1 MNHFQY
7 HPDIIEKYTQIIGG
21 VILAEG
27 MSNKVTPLELL
38 ELYQKEQQKAIEK
51 IGDTPLS
58 ELESLAAWRGA
69 FRGFGVNPTKYR
81 SAVEA
86 LLRRLTKKGDIP
98 SINTLVDIANLIS
111 IRYRLP
117 VAFFDIRQLQ
127 GAVTVKLSDGT
138 ERFTP
143 LFQKDV
149 EHPEIGEVVFA
160 DEADMVIARRWC
172 WRQSDESATREDTTA
187 ALITIEAQHES
198 GRADVEAAMQDVL
211 SLLEKYVGGTYTSAV
226 LSTEN
231 PVFLILAF
239 EF

>member
-1 MNHFQY
+1 MSHFQY
-7 HPDIIEKYTQIIGG
+7 HPEILERFPQIVGG

-27 MSNKVTPLELL
+27 MSNQVTSPELL
-38 ELYQKEQQKAIEK
+38 ALYQQEQQKVLAE

-58 ELESLAAWRGA
+58 ELESLAAWRSA

-117 VAFFDIRQLQ
+117 VAFFDRRQLQ
-127 GAVTVKLSDGT
+127 GTVTVKFSDGS

-143 LFQKDV
+143 LFEKEV
-149 EHPEIGEVVFA
+149 EHPEADEVVFV
-160 DEADMVIARRWC
+160 DEDDMVIARRWC
-172 WRQSDESATREDTTA
+172 WRQSDESATRQDTTA
-187 ALITIEAQHES
+187 ALITIEAQHEG
-198 GRADVEAAMQDVL
+198 GRADVKAAIQDVL
-211 SLLEKYVGGTYTSAV
+211 ELLGKYAGGDFAQGV
-226 LSTEN
+226 LNKDN
-231 PVFLILAF
+231 PAI
-239 EF
+239 